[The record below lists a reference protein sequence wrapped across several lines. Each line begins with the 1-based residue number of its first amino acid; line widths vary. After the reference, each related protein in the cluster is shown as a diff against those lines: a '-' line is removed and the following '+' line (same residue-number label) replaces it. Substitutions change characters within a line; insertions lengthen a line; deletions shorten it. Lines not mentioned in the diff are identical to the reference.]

1 MRIEDDTQDQG
12 LSLELTPLIDI
23 IFILVLFFAV
33 TTSFIKP
40 QEIDELK
47 VQLLNLNNVKQKLLG
62 EIRKYTAQVN
72 DQSRVIQKLKDNYN
86 NLNFDYSRVLDT
98 TKAQTQTS
106 GARLKAAEAE
116 AQQLQQSLAA
126 LEQSQGDLQQKL
138 AAQIARSREVQQQ
151 SQKLETEL
159 RTQLDE
165 SGRLTDA
172 MADLALKNRQ
182 LQRVL
187 GEKTQQ
193 NQKMDLTMVSLAQ
206 EHLNLQQKLADE
218 TVRSREIQQQN
229 QKLATD
235 LRTQLSESG
244 RLTHAMTVHEDKTK
258 QLELLLGEKAE
269 QNQKMSLTMAA
280 FAQEHLNLQQKL
292 ADETVRSRE
301 IQQQNQKLATD
312 LRTQLNES
320 GRLTNT
326 IAALEQEQGNLQL
339 RLADQTARSQEVQQ
353 QNEKLEK
360 ELRNQTDKS
369 GRLTNTIAGLLDE
382 NENFQQV
389 LREKTGQNQK
399 LDQLLVKARQNSQ
412 ILSTEL
418 TRFQLDKEDWETN
431 EKLFRTKVSQLEGQL
446 VEFRELEKLKQKR
459 VESLNQAQ
467 KNLDAGLKTHLK
479 KNQLGIQRKQNSLIL
494 QLPDQIMCRLALPVE
509 AYFPVTGN

>member
-1 MRIEDDTQDQG
+1 
-12 LSLELTPLIDI
+12 
-23 IFILVLFFAV
+23 
-33 TTSFIKP
+33 
-40 QEIDELK
+40 
-47 VQLLNLNNVKQKLLG
+47 
-62 EIRKYTAQVN
+62 
-72 DQSRVIQKLKDNYN
+72 
-86 NLNFDYSRVLDT
+86 
-98 TKAQTQTS
+98 
-106 GARLKAAEAE
+106 
-116 AQQLQQSLAA
+116 
-126 LEQSQGDLQQKL
+126 
-138 AAQIARSREVQQQ
+138 
-151 SQKLETEL
+151 
-159 RTQLDE
+159 
-165 SGRLTDA
+165 
-172 MADLALKNRQ
+172 
-182 LQRVL
+182 
-187 GEKTQQ
+187 
-193 NQKMDLTMVSLAQ
+193 MDLTMVSLAQ

-229 QKLATD
+229 QKLVTD

-494 QLPDQIMCRLALPVE
+494 QLPDQILFDSGSADVKPGGQTVLRKVGQILKTDLGNMLIQIGGHTDNVPLSSTSGSL
-509 AYFPVTGN
+509 FPSNWELSAARAVNVVHFFETTLGIDPERMSAVGYAEHRPIASNTTLEGRARNRRIEIVVGQP